1 MAFKLPGWSPFK
13 NDNDKYPTR
22 PLKPGEGKPKGG
34 VAPLPGLSK
43 GLMAKILKQFNKGAC
58 VARKQSNIIK
68 RSLEKEGKTFINR
81 KK

>member
-13 NDNDKYPTR
+13 NDDDKYPTR
-22 PLKPGEGKPKGG
+22 PLKPGEGEPKGG

-43 GLMAKILKQFNKGAC
+43 GLMTKILKQFNKGAG
-58 VARKQSNIIK
+58 VARKQSNIIQK
-68 RSLEKEGKTFINR
+68 MLEKKGKKFKN